1 MKPDE
6 LRSWTV
12 EGLKRVL
19 RALNEIEETGTLED
33 WEKAERQEVS
43 E

>member
-1 MKPDE
+1 MKED
-6 LRSWTV
+6 LLKDWTL

-33 WEKAERQEVS
+33 WEKAERQEVA

>member
-6 LRSWTV
+6 LSSWTV

>member
-6 LRSWTV
+6 LSSWTV

-19 RALNEIEETGTLED
+19 AAIEELEETGTLAD
-33 WEKAERQEVS
+33 WEEDGQE
-43 E
+43 

>member
-6 LRSWTV
+6 LSSWTV

-19 RALNEIEETGTLED
+19 RALNEIEETGTLKE
-33 WEKAERQEVS
+33 WEKAERQEVA

>member
-6 LRSWTV
+6 LSSWTV
-12 EGLKRVL
+12 EGLKRIL

>member
-6 LRSWTV
+6 LSSWTV

-33 WEKAERQEVS
+33 WEKAERQEVA